1 VTRAIRKHL
10 RDFVAIIAL
19 FALAVGVVGYILA
32 HQRVRFPLIEEPAFE
47 IKAEFSNAQAV
58 VPGQGQ
64 TVRVAGMRVGD
75 VGKVELEDGRAV
87 VTLQLDPE
95 HDKLVREDATLLLRP
110 RTGLKDMFV
119 ELDPGSKKA
128 PAVEEGGTL
137 PERNTAPDVNPDEI
151 LAALD
156 HDARAYLRLLIT
168 GAGKGLYKRG
178 DDLREVL
185 RRLGPLH
192 RDLARLNGEVKKRR
206 TNLARLVHNY
216 GSTVSELSK
225 RDKELTTLV
234 DSARASFEK
243 LAAEDQNISTA
254 VSRLPGTL
262 SQLESTLVK
271 VDELGD
277 TMGPAFDSLRPAIRK
292 LPEANE
298 QVLPF
303 AREAEPLIRQRI
315 RPFVREARPYVKD
328 VRPAARNL
336 KTASPDLRESFHELN
351 RFFNMLAH
359 NPGGR
364 EKLPENLAEARKRD
378 EGYLFWL
385 GWVSQNSVSLFNTG
399 DASGP
404 FRRFI
409 VSATCSTIRALDQQ
423 DALNTALYG
432 FTNVLADPG
441 LCGTG

>member
-1 VTRAIRKHL
+1 MGRAIRKHL
-10 RDFVAIIAL
+10 RDFVALILLIAL
-19 FALAVGVVGYILA
+19 GVGVAGYILA
-32 HQRVRFPLIEEPAFE
+32 NQRLRFPLIEESAFT

-75 VGKVELEDGRAV
+75 VGKVELENGRAIV
-87 VTLQLDPE
+87 SLELDPK
-95 HDKLVREDATLLLRP
+95 HDRLVREDATLLLRP

-119 ELDPGSKKA
+119 ELDPGSKKL
-128 PAVEEGGTL
+128 PAVEEGATL
-137 PERNTAPDVNPDEI
+137 PERNTAPDVNADEI

-156 HDARAYLRLLIT
+156 HDTRDYLRLLLT
-168 GAGKGLYKRG
+168 GAGKGLYKRSN
-178 DDLREVL
+178 DLREVF

-206 TNLARLVHNY
+206 RNLARLVHNY

-225 RDKELTTLV
+225 EDDELSRLV
-234 DSARASFEK
+234 VSARSSFEK
-243 LAAEDQNISTA
+243 LAAEDQNISAA
-254 VSRLPGTL
+254 VQRLPGTL
-262 SQLESTLVK
+262 DQLDQTLAK
-271 VDELGD
+271 VGELGD

-292 LPEANE
+292 LPEANKE
-298 QVLPF
+298 ALPL
-303 AREAEPLIRQRI
+303 AREATPLIREKI
-315 RPFVREARPYVKD
+315 RPFVRQARPYVAD
-328 VRPAARNL
+328 LRPAARNL

-359 NPGGR
+359 NPGGA
-364 EKLPENLAEARKRD
+364 EKLSGNLAQDRGRD

-385 GWVSQNSVSLFNTG
+385 GWVSQNSVSLFSTA

-423 DALNTALYG
+423 DELNSALYG

-441 LCGTG
+441 LCAAG